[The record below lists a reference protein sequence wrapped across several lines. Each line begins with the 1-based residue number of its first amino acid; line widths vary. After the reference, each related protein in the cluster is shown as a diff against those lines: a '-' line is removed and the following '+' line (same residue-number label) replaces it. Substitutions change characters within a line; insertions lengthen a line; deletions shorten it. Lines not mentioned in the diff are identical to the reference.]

1 MIDFDVNDID
11 FIDISF
17 ARYHDFDFIS
27 LKHSRS
33 LTIVDDRN
41 STFDD
46 VIHIMKVSFMIC
58 NHFEIIEFFVTKLNH
73 YSIILELSWLK
84 LHDLI
89 SKWSNNFL
97 TFFSLYCYTHCLRF
111 FRLMIVIDVNNQ
123 FDVLF
128 QFLKILN
135 ILKEN
140 LKFNQISRTNI
151 NVVKFT
157 KIKNNKKI
165 IISTIETKI
174 FEKNL
179 KTNVQVF
186 KNTFVKITISKK
198 FYVLIVFK
206 FITKEI
212 VKVENLKK
220 ISKKF
225 SLFEN
230 YKISIVENK
239 QNKETHKI
247 ARIQLIRDMK
257 SLNMNFIESIS
268 FNTWMNRSKKNINIE
283 IYSIFIRDIE

>member
-11 FIDISF
+11 FIDIFF
-17 ARYHDFDFIS
+17 ARYYDFDLIF

-41 STFDD
+41 FIFDD
-46 VIHIMKVSFMIC
+46 VIHIVRVFFMIC
-58 NHFEIIEFFVTKLNH
+58 NYFEIIEFFVTKLNH

-89 SKWSNNFL
+89 SKWNSNSL
-97 TFFSLYCYTHCLRF
+97 TFFSLYCYTHCLRL
-111 FRLMIVIDVNNQ
+111 FRLMTVIDVDNQ
-123 FDVLF
+123 FDVLS
-128 QFLKILN
+128 QFSKILN

-157 KIKNNKKI
+157 KTKNNKKI

-174 FEKNL
+174 FEENL
-179 KTNVQVF
+179 KTNVQIF
-186 KNTFVKITISKK
+186 KDISVKITISKK

-206 FITKEI
+206 FITKAI
-212 VKVENLKK
+212 IKAENLKK
-220 ISKKF
+220 MSKKF
-225 SLFEN
+225 FLFEN

-239 QNKETHKI
+239 QNRETH
-247 ARIQLIRDMK
+247 
-257 SLNMNFIESIS
+257 
-268 FNTWMNRSKKNINIE
+268 
-283 IYSIFIRDIE
+283 